1 MGEGLTRRRGDGG
14 SAKQGWIYHGT
25 NTGAAGP
32 LVGVSVNF
40 LPKLFR
46 DQLITVTDKF
56 PGLLVPPERMCKLQ
70 QQESELT
77 SWEPSLL

>member
-1 MGEGLTRRRGDGG
+1 MGEGLTRRCGDGG
-14 SAKQGWIYHGT
+14 SAKQSWIYHGT
-25 NTGAAGP
+25 NTGAAGM
-32 LVGVSVNF
+32 LVGVSVRAA
-40 LPKLFR
+40 KRFR